1 MWKAHHHTLIFLS
14 GLIWLIVGVF
24 LLTFGLS
31 LVIGAINNPFEMR
44 FSFVKTLS
52 TLFGDTKTGCLVC
65 LTSALTIGHL
75 KGRFVLSRSAK
86 RQIDRILSFVPPVPL
101 SRLYSPG
108 YYLLLASMMGMGMIM
123 RWLPA
128 AQDVRGLIDM
138 AIGCAL
144 ISGSFTY
151 FHYLLFRKKRA
162 KII

>member
-31 LVIGAINNPFEMR
+31 FVIGAINNPFEMR

-52 TLFGDTKTGCLVC
+52 TLFGDPKTGCLVC

-75 KGRFVLSRSAK
+75 KGRFVLSRFAK

-108 YYLLLASMMGMGMIM
+108 YYLFASMMGMGMIM

-128 AQDVRGLIDM
+128 AQDVRGLLIWPL
-138 AIGCAL
+138 GAL
-144 ISGSFTY
+144 YISGSFTY
-151 FHYLLFRKKRA
+151 FHYLLFQKREQR
-162 KII
+162 